1 MDSMI
6 VVNTSARAEALD
18 RHLSLCLVSWPFE
31 ALGCAP
37 RALQRSFSA
46 REDLLDALVD
56 PHERVVREVTD
67 GLPPSRL
74 AGHAPAPSCPVR

>member
-18 RHLSLCLVSWPFE
+18 RRLSLCLLSWPLE
-31 ALGCAP
+31 TLACPPCALH
-37 RALQRSFSA
+37 RSFPA
-46 REDLLDALVD
+46 RENLLDALVD

-67 GLPPSRL
+67 GFPPSRL
-74 AGHAPAPSCPVR
+74 VGHVPAPSCPVR